1 MPFYHQSFEM
11 VSMAEVIEIDRSGR
25 IVIPKGLRREMR
37 IKDRTRFI
45 VAKRGEGQLL
55 LQKLDV
61 DEIAQR
67 LEIEL
72 AGRDVDA
79 IVKGIRKEIN
89 RKIKARYPDL
99 LA

>member
-1 MPFYHQSFEM
+1 
-11 VSMAEVIEIDRSGR
+11 MAEVVEVDRSGR
-25 IVIPKGLRREMR
+25 IVIPKSLRREMQ

-61 DEIAQR
+61 DEIARR

-79 IVKGIRKEIN
+79 IVKTVRKEID
-89 RKIKARYPDL
+89 RKIKEQYPDL

>member
-11 VSMAEVIEIDRSGR
+11 VQMAEVIEIDRSGR

-79 IVKGIRKEIN
+79 IVKVIRKEIN

-99 LA
+99 LT

>member
-1 MPFYHQSFEM
+1 
-11 VSMAEVIEIDRSGR
+11 MAEVIEIDRSGR

>member
-1 MPFYHQSFEM
+1 
-11 VSMAEVIEIDRSGR
+11 MAEVIEIDRSGR

-45 VAKRGEGQLL
+45 VAKRGKGQLL

-61 DEIAQR
+61 DELAQR
-67 LEIEL
+67 LEMEL

-79 IVKGIRKEIN
+79 IVKVIRKEVN
-89 RKIKARYPDL
+89 RKIEARYPDL
-99 LA
+99 LT

>member
-1 MPFYHQSFEM
+1 MPFYHQGFEM
-11 VSMAEVIEIDRSGR
+11 VSMAEVVEVDRSGR
-25 IVIPKGLRREMR
+25 IVIPKGLRREMK

-61 DEIAQR
+61 DEIARR

-79 IVKGIRKEIN
+79 IVKTIRKEID
-89 RKIKARYPDL
+89 RKIKERYPDL

>member
-1 MPFYHQSFEM
+1 MPFYHQGFEM
-11 VSMAEVIEIDRSGR
+11 VSMAEVVEVDRSGR
-25 IVIPKGLRREMR
+25 IVIPKGLRREMK

-61 DEIAQR
+61 DEIARR

-79 IVKGIRKEIN
+79 IVKTVRKQID
-89 RKIKARYPDL
+89 RKIKERYPDL
-99 LA
+99 IA